1 MRKAKWCQGVLSVPY
16 TYFINLVN
24 AVKFIIPISKPV
36 SSFSTDVNFFIG
48 KAINPG
54 HEIDGMKINA
64 SIKMSFI
71 REIQDILMKMDKKII
86 STGAVLGMIAIILG
100 AFGAHALKS
109 MVSGEKLQIFETGV
123 RYQFMH
129 AMALITLAIYCNQ
142 RNLSLKEQK
151 GIGWAA
157 HFFIAGTLLFSGS
170 LYILTLIATSNH
182 PLIPFIGPITP
193 LGGLC
198 FMLGWFLW
206 LRVVFLNKVD
216 K

>member
-1 MRKAKWCQGVLSVPY
+1 MYRKILIFGLAFAALSV
-16 TYFINLVN
+16 L
-24 AVKFIIPISKPV
+24 
-36 SSFSTDVNFFIG
+36 
-48 KAINPG
+48 
-54 HEIDGMKINA
+54 
-64 SIKMSFI
+64 
-71 REIQDILMKMDKKII
+71 
-86 STGAVLGMIAIILG
+86 LG

-142 RNLSLKEQK
+142 RNLSIKEQK
-151 GIGWAA
+151 RIGWAA

-170 LYILTLIATSNH
+170 LYILTLIATTDH

>member
-1 MRKAKWCQGVLSVPY
+1 MYRKILIFGLAFAALSV
-16 TYFINLVN
+16 L
-24 AVKFIIPISKPV
+24 
-36 SSFSTDVNFFIG
+36 
-48 KAINPG
+48 
-54 HEIDGMKINA
+54 
-64 SIKMSFI
+64 
-71 REIQDILMKMDKKII
+71 
-86 STGAVLGMIAIILG
+86 LG

-142 RNLSLKEQK
+142 RNLSVKEQK
-151 GIGWAA
+151 RIAWPV

-170 LYILTLIATSNH
+170 LYILTLIATTDH

>member
-1 MRKAKWCQGVLSVPY
+1 
-16 TYFINLVN
+16 
-24 AVKFIIPISKPV
+24 
-36 SSFSTDVNFFIG
+36 
-48 KAINPG
+48 
-54 HEIDGMKINA
+54 
-64 SIKMSFI
+64 
-71 REIQDILMKMDKKII
+71 
-86 STGAVLGMIAIILG
+86 
-100 AFGAHALKS
+100 

-142 RNLSLKEQK
+142 RNLSVKEQK
-151 GIGWAA
+151 RIAWAA

-170 LYILTLIATSNH
+170 LYILTLIATTDH

>member
-1 MRKAKWCQGVLSVPY
+1 MYRKILIFGLAFAALSV
-16 TYFINLVN
+16 L
-24 AVKFIIPISKPV
+24 
-36 SSFSTDVNFFIG
+36 
-48 KAINPG
+48 
-54 HEIDGMKINA
+54 
-64 SIKMSFI
+64 
-71 REIQDILMKMDKKII
+71 
-86 STGAVLGMIAIILG
+86 LG

-142 RNLSLKEQK
+142 RNLSVKEQK
-151 GIGWAA
+151 RIAWAA

-170 LYILTLIATSNH
+170 LYILTLIATIDH

>member
-1 MRKAKWCQGVLSVPY
+1 MYRKILIFGLAFAALSV
-16 TYFINLVN
+16 L
-24 AVKFIIPISKPV
+24 
-36 SSFSTDVNFFIG
+36 
-48 KAINPG
+48 
-54 HEIDGMKINA
+54 
-64 SIKMSFI
+64 
-71 REIQDILMKMDKKII
+71 
-86 STGAVLGMIAIILG
+86 LG

-129 AMALITLAIYCNQ
+129 AMALITLAIYYNQ
-142 RNLSLKEQK
+142 RNLSVKEQK
-151 GIGWAA
+151 RIAWAA

-170 LYILTLIATSNH
+170 LYILTLIATSDH

-193 LGGLC
+193 IGGLC

>member
-1 MRKAKWCQGVLSVPY
+1 MYRKILIFGLAFAALSV
-16 TYFINLVN
+16 L
-24 AVKFIIPISKPV
+24 
-36 SSFSTDVNFFIG
+36 
-48 KAINPG
+48 
-54 HEIDGMKINA
+54 
-64 SIKMSFI
+64 
-71 REIQDILMKMDKKII
+71 
-86 STGAVLGMIAIILG
+86 LG

-142 RNLSLKEQK
+142 RNLSVNEQK
-151 GIGWAA
+151 RIAWAA

-170 LYILTLIATSNH
+170 LYILTLIATTDH

-198 FMLGWFLW
+198 FILGWYLW
-206 LRVVFLNKVD
+206 LRVVYLKKVD

>member
-1 MRKAKWCQGVLSVPY
+1 MYRKILIFGLAFAALSV
-16 TYFINLVN
+16 L
-24 AVKFIIPISKPV
+24 
-36 SSFSTDVNFFIG
+36 
-48 KAINPG
+48 
-54 HEIDGMKINA
+54 
-64 SIKMSFI
+64 
-71 REIQDILMKMDKKII
+71 
-86 STGAVLGMIAIILG
+86 LG

-151 GIGWAA
+151 GIGWSA

-182 PLIPFIGPITP
+182 PLIRFIGPITP
-193 LGGLC
+193 IGGLC

>member
-1 MRKAKWCQGVLSVPY
+1 MHRKILVLGLIFAALSV
-16 TYFINLVN
+16 L
-24 AVKFIIPISKPV
+24 
-36 SSFSTDVNFFIG
+36 
-48 KAINPG
+48 
-54 HEIDGMKINA
+54 
-64 SIKMSFI
+64 
-71 REIQDILMKMDKKII
+71 
-86 STGAVLGMIAIILG
+86 LG

-109 MVSGEKLQIFETGV
+109 MVGGEKLQIFETGV

-142 RNLSLKEQK
+142 RHLSVKEQK
-151 GIGWAA
+151 RIAWAA

-170 LYILTLIATSNH
+170 LYILTLIATTDH

-193 LGGLC
+193 LGGLN

>member
-1 MRKAKWCQGVLSVPY
+1 MYRKILIFGLAFAALSV
-16 TYFINLVN
+16 L
-24 AVKFIIPISKPV
+24 
-36 SSFSTDVNFFIG
+36 
-48 KAINPG
+48 
-54 HEIDGMKINA
+54 
-64 SIKMSFI
+64 
-71 REIQDILMKMDKKII
+71 
-86 STGAVLGMIAIILG
+86 LG

-142 RNLSLKEQK
+142 RNLSVKEQK
-151 GIGWAA
+151 RIAWPV

-170 LYILTLIATSNH
+170 LYILTSIATTDH

>member
-1 MRKAKWCQGVLSVPY
+1 MDRKILIFGLAFAALSV
-16 TYFINLVN
+16 L
-24 AVKFIIPISKPV
+24 
-36 SSFSTDVNFFIG
+36 
-48 KAINPG
+48 
-54 HEIDGMKINA
+54 
-64 SIKMSFI
+64 
-71 REIQDILMKMDKKII
+71 
-86 STGAVLGMIAIILG
+86 LG

-142 RNLSLKEQK
+142 RHLSVKEQK
-151 GIGWAA
+151 RIAWAA

-170 LYILTLIATSNH
+170 LYILTLIATTDH

-193 LGGLC
+193 IGGLC

>member
-1 MRKAKWCQGVLSVPY
+1 MYRKILIFGLAFAALSV
-16 TYFINLVN
+16 L
-24 AVKFIIPISKPV
+24 
-36 SSFSTDVNFFIG
+36 
-48 KAINPG
+48 
-54 HEIDGMKINA
+54 
-64 SIKMSFI
+64 
-71 REIQDILMKMDKKII
+71 
-86 STGAVLGMIAIILG
+86 LG

-142 RNLSLKEQK
+142 RHLSVKEQK
-151 GIGWAA
+151 RIAWAA

-170 LYILTLIATSNH
+170 LYILTLIATTDH

-193 LGGLC
+193 IGGLC

>member
-1 MRKAKWCQGVLSVPY
+1 MYRKILIFGLAFTALSV
-16 TYFINLVN
+16 L
-24 AVKFIIPISKPV
+24 
-36 SSFSTDVNFFIG
+36 
-48 KAINPG
+48 
-54 HEIDGMKINA
+54 
-64 SIKMSFI
+64 
-71 REIQDILMKMDKKII
+71 
-86 STGAVLGMIAIILG
+86 LG

-142 RNLSLKEQK
+142 RILSVKEQK
-151 GIGWAA
+151 RIAWAA

-170 LYILTLIATSNH
+170 LYILTLIATTDH

>member
-1 MRKAKWCQGVLSVPY
+1 MDRKILIFGLAFAALSV
-16 TYFINLVN
+16 L
-24 AVKFIIPISKPV
+24 
-36 SSFSTDVNFFIG
+36 
-48 KAINPG
+48 
-54 HEIDGMKINA
+54 
-64 SIKMSFI
+64 
-71 REIQDILMKMDKKII
+71 
-86 STGAVLGMIAIILG
+86 LG

-142 RNLSLKEQK
+142 RNLSVKEQK
-151 GIGWAA
+151 RIAWAA

-170 LYILTLIATSNH
+170 LYILTLIATTDH

-193 LGGLC
+193 IGGLC

>member
-1 MRKAKWCQGVLSVPY
+1 MYRKILIFGLAFAALSV
-16 TYFINLVN
+16 L
-24 AVKFIIPISKPV
+24 
-36 SSFSTDVNFFIG
+36 
-48 KAINPG
+48 
-54 HEIDGMKINA
+54 
-64 SIKMSFI
+64 
-71 REIQDILMKMDKKII
+71 
-86 STGAVLGMIAIILG
+86 LG

-142 RNLSLKEQK
+142 RILSVKEQK
-151 GIGWAA
+151 RIAWAA

-170 LYILTLIATSNH
+170 LYILTLIATTDH

>member
-1 MRKAKWCQGVLSVPY
+1 MHRKILVLGLIFAALSV
-16 TYFINLVN
+16 L
-24 AVKFIIPISKPV
+24 
-36 SSFSTDVNFFIG
+36 
-48 KAINPG
+48 
-54 HEIDGMKINA
+54 
-64 SIKMSFI
+64 
-71 REIQDILMKMDKKII
+71 
-86 STGAVLGMIAIILG
+86 LG

-142 RNLSLKEQK
+142 RNLSVKEQK
-151 GIGWAA
+151 RIALAA

-170 LYILTLIATSNH
+170 LYILTLIATTDH

-193 LGGLC
+193 LGGLN

>member
-1 MRKAKWCQGVLSVPY
+1 MYRKILIFGLAFAALSV
-16 TYFINLVN
+16 L
-24 AVKFIIPISKPV
+24 
-36 SSFSTDVNFFIG
+36 
-48 KAINPG
+48 
-54 HEIDGMKINA
+54 
-64 SIKMSFI
+64 
-71 REIQDILMKMDKKII
+71 
-86 STGAVLGMIAIILG
+86 LG

-142 RNLSLKEQK
+142 RHLSVKEQK
-151 GIGWAA
+151 RIAWAA

-170 LYILTLIATSNH
+170 LYILTLIATTDH